1 MAGKTFDVGQGAVK
15 LVPDSRGFHVKARR
29 ELAIDRLT
37 ADVDLRADVGR
48 FARETKTALGAQDF
62 RVKVA
67 ITPEVTEAAWTKF
80 EVDVNRRLRRM
91 DLRVEVS
98 PSINE
103 SAYRATQ
110 ARLRALAQ
118 NQTST
123 ITTRHRSVGG
133 DKDGGLGGLAG
144 SAGKIGL
151 ITAAVAGLGGA
162 IGVAGGALGGLA
174 VAGAGVGIAFA
185 AMAGTIALGMDG
197 IKEAAATAQP
207 ALDSL
212 KSAVSSTFATEMQ
225 AGFASLST
233 LMSGITP
240 QVQGI
245 ASAVSGVFNGIAST
259 LAGQMPAIQT
269 ALGGVASMV
278 TAMGPG
284 IQSMVGSFAQFG
296 AHIAPVMG
304 QVGTALGS
312 IASSV
317 GAVFANLDPAF
328 FSGLVT
334 MLQGLAPL
342 VGGLLSAFTT
352 LAQAVMP
359 ALGPLFAQLGT
370 SLQAIAPALGVLG
383 SSLATA
389 LTPVLPVLAQLISAL
404 ATALAPLLPPLSAVL
419 QTVGTALTGLV
430 QGLAPAIGPLGEAF
444 ASLIAAAAPLVP
456 LVGQVIG
463 QLVGA
468 FAPVLQQIFAALAPV
483 ISSLVGALQPVLA
496 QLIPIIAQ
504 VGQTIGSYLVQMLNM
519 LAPLLPQIVGAIS
532 QLLAALLPLIPPL
545 LQVAMSLFP
554 SLVQIIGALLPV
566 VVQVIGILTQLVGI
580 IVPILIPVIQLLG
593 EIIGAVFA
601 GIATAIKWAVEN
613 VITPALKWLTD
624 RFEDVK
630 NGVTTVVKWI
640 GDKWDGFV
648 DAMKALPGKV
658 TSALS
663 GLWDGVKSG
672 LATALNWAID
682 KLNSFI
688 GLLNKVPGVDISPVP
703 HVSFATGG
711 YTGAGGKYQ
720 VAGVVHKGE
729 YVVPQEGVTP
739 ASMPLLAALRAGWV
753 PSAEFLRGMFGD
765 LPGYAD
771 GGAVGYGLP
780 TGTNIN
786 YGGKGFPDWVTKLAS
801 KHGVQP
807 STYAGHQERDRQE
820 AGYAP
825 NPQRLNRGIDF
836 SGSATALQGL
846 ADDLMGRA
854 PSTPAIEQ
862 IIYQNPETG
871 KKTGWHGRSPDTD
884 GSYFASD
891 YPGHT
896 DHLHL
901 RANGPIG
908 DGAAA
913 PGTDPAAGAAA
924 AAAGAGSTFSGKTS
938 GKLTPEFEKG
948 VPSLADAMK
957 DPKLTKVYVVNMPSA
972 WNFTADTSG
981 TSGGSSGSP
990 SVSSSPSTSTPSSA
1004 PKASSVDTIALKKNP
1019 DGTYSAVDPEW
1030 NKLIQRESGG
1040 RADVVQGIGDANSGG
1055 NEASGLFQIAK
1066 GTWAANGGT
1075 KYAPTAGEATAEQ
1088 QAEIAAAIFNKS
1100 GGSPWGSGAGQNF
1113 GREDEAKL
1121 RAGIQRKGA
1130 PSAPV
1135 PVEVTNPAP
1144 AAPTTPVDTTPAPSA
1159 PSTTSTTPT
1168 TPSAAP
1174 SAAPTTSTS
1183 PQQQTQSE
1191 SMLSRWMREQFEAV
1205 VGTPKTDGTGNAA
1218 QLTPDQQLGIDTAKS
1233 FATHAPLGIGGPQ
1246 LSTIGKKAPAVA
1258 EIGAGIAKAAPAYA
1272 ALLAGDPAPLLADSG
1287 EALAQWGAKTAQD
1300 FASYI
1305 PEAAPGMLESLLS
1318 GVAGPL
1324 VGTINTGA
1332 STDQVMST
1340 MQDLQNRQAR
1350 RTKLGRRG

>member
-1 MAGKTFDVGQGAVK
+1 MAKTFAVGEGAVK
-15 LVPDSRGFHVKARR
+15 LVPNSAGFHVKARR
-29 ELAIDRLT
+29 ELAADRLT
-37 ADVDLRADVGR
+37 AKVDLRADTSR
-48 FARETKTALGAQDF
+48 FANETKTALGGQDF

-67 ITPEVTEAAWTKF
+67 VTPEVTEAAWTKF

-133 DKDGGLGGLAG
+133 DKDGGLGSIAG

-151 ITAAVAGLGGA
+151 ATAAVAGLGGA

-207 ALDSL
+207 ALEEL

-342 VGGLLSAFTT
+342 IGGLLSAFTT
-352 LAQAVMP
+352 LATAVMP
-359 ALGPLFAQLGT
+359 ALGPLFAQLGS

-430 QGLAPAIGPLGEAF
+430 QGLAPAIGPLGDAF

-483 ISSLVGALQPVLA
+483 VSSLVGALQPVLA

-532 QLLAALLPLIPPL
+532 GLLGALLPLIPPL

-593 EIIGAVFA
+593 EIIGAVFS
-601 GIATAIKWAVEN
+601 GIATAISWAVEN

-648 DAMKALPGKV
+648 DLMKALPGKV

-711 YTGAGGKYQ
+711 YTGDGGKYQ

-739 ASMPLLAALRAGWV
+739 ASMPLLAALQAGWV
-753 PSAEFLRGMFGD
+753 PSAEFLRTMYGD

-780 TGTNIN
+780 AGSS
-786 YGGKGFPDWVTKLAS
+786 GGFPDWIKQLGAA
-801 KHGVQP
+801 HGVTP
-807 STYAGHQERDRQE
+807 STYSGHQESDRQE
-820 AGYAP
+820 AGFAP
-825 NPQRLNRGIDF
+825 NPQHLNRGVDW
-836 SGSATALQGL
+836 SGP
-846 ADDLMGRA
+846 ADKLHAFAQYMMGVA
-854 PSTPAIEQ
+854 AKDPAVEQVIFQDPSTGQ
-862 IIYQNPETG
+862 RF
-871 KKTGWHGRSPDTD
+871 GWAGRSDVSNTGYYD
-884 GSYFASD
+884 SD
-891 YPGHT
+891 YPGHQ
-896 DHLHL
+896 DHVHTRFNAALG
-901 RANGPIG
+901 AN
-908 DGAAA
+908 AAA
-913 PGTDPAAGAAA
+913 PTADPTAGAAA
-924 AAAGAGSTFSGKTS
+924 AAAGAGSTFNGKTS
-938 GKLTPEFEKG
+938 GKLTAEFDKG
-948 VPSLADAMK
+948 TPTLDEAMK
-957 DPKLTKVYVVNMPSA
+957 DPKLTKVFVVNMPSA

-990 SVSSSPSTSTPSSA
+990 SVSSSPSMSAPSSA

-1019 DGTYSAVDPEW
+1019 DGTYAATDPEW

-1040 RADVVQGIGDANSGG
+1040 RADIVQQVQDANSGG

-1075 KYAPTAGEATAEQ
+1075 KYAPTAGQATAEQ

-1144 AAPTTPVDTTPAPSA
+1144 AAPTTPVDTTPAPAA

-1168 TPSAAP
+1168 TPTTP

-1183 PQQQTQSE
+1183 QQQTQQE
-1191 SMLSRWMREQFEAV
+1191 SMLSRWMKDQFAAV
-1205 VGTPKTDGTGNAA
+1205 VGTPKTDGSGNAFQMDPNQTLA
-1218 QLTPDQQLGIDTAKS
+1218 LDTAKS

-1246 LSTIGKKAPAVA
+1246 VSKVAEKAPAIA
-1258 EIGAGIAKAAPAYA
+1258 ELAGGIAKAAPAWGQA
-1272 ALLAGDPAPLLADSG
+1272 LAGNPAAAIAQSA
-1287 EALAQWGAKTAQD
+1287 EAVAQWGAKTAQD

-1350 RTKLGRRG
+1350 RTKMGRGRG